1 MVLST
6 VIAILAFIVAAAAL
20 WIVDR
25 ISSNVMRQSQEAL
38 NDHAVAIQRLTN
50 SHDDEVTR
58 LKRHIKL
65 IDMELQSY
73 RQEFRGMLN
82 DQSKEIRDLTAFK
95 NEFGHPRK
103 DRSNSA
109 G

>member
-1 MVLST
+1 MMLSI
-6 VIAILAFIVAAAAL
+6 VIALLAFIVAAAAL
-20 WIVDR
+20 WTVDR
-25 ISSNVMRQSQEAL
+25 TARNVMLESREAL

-50 SHDDEVTR
+50 SHQDEVTR

-82 DQSKEIRDLTAFK
+82 EQSREISDLTAFK
-95 NEFGHPRK
+95 NSIEPK
-103 DRSNSA
+103 KKSSEKKTA
-109 G
+109 